1 MKLETYRPTVGT
13 LANPVILTDAAMTI
27 HFANPAALRF
37 LDTSGLVR
45 ELGGKL
51 AICNIANRRALEKA
65 VEAAER
71 GDSEIGTHGIG
82 VPLNAAESSYPA
94 VAYVLPIGRTP
105 KRTLHNSASVA
116 VFISSQHGAM
126 PTAPAVMATLFGMT
140 AAEANVAAELYSGGT
155 IVDIAT
161 RTGVPENTI
170 KSHAQR
176 IYSKTETRSRSE
188 LVSLLSTLAPRI
200 SFDQAGQGQ
209 IRSSSLFALVSDL
222 KHEDGGSRLRSWWV
236 SGWGWRDAVRDDR
249 LRVTTF
255 RETHDEPGDCRCGAG
270 RCRNCR
276 ADGARHRPR
285 LTELP
290 PVRVERS
297 RDTLVLR

>member
-1 MKLETYRPTVGT
+1 MGRASNLRDGCLLKVAATANRSSALQLISADSRPTLDDAARSMLQLLVPHLRRAILIADLLQQGTMKLETYRPTVGT

-161 RTGVPENTI
+161 RTGVSENTI

-200 SFDQAGQGQ
+200 SFDQAGQG
-209 IRSSSLFALVSDL
+209 
-222 KHEDGGSRLRSWWV
+222 
-236 SGWGWRDAVRDDR
+236 
-249 LRVTTF
+249 
-255 RETHDEPGDCRCGAG
+255 
-270 RCRNCR
+270 
-276 ADGARHRPR
+276 
-285 LTELP
+285 
-290 PVRVERS
+290 
-297 RDTLVLR
+297 